1 MGGVSPRAPA
11 LPAAERRRVLV
22 EATLPLLRERGA
34 RVSTAEIAR
43 AAGVAE
49 GTIFRVFANKDEL
62 LAASIEYAMDPE
74 PMLAELAAIDT
85 ARPLAERLE
94 AVVAIWQRRVRDI
107 SVLMMAMYA
116 SGDGSPVQPRH
127 RSHAEHKAHN
137 DQLVAAIAAVIG
149 DDADQL
155 TLDATAAASLLR
167 SLAFAT
173 SHPMISDEAITDPH
187 TIVQIMLHGI
197 LTQERSC

>member
-1 MGGVSPRAPA
+1 MSPRAPA

-137 DQLVAAIAAVIG
+137 DQLVTAIAAVIG

>member
-1 MGGVSPRAPA
+1 MSPRAPA

-62 LAASIEYAMDPE
+62 LAASIEHAMDPE

-85 ARPLAERLE
+85 DRPLAERLE
-94 AVVAIWQRRVRDI
+94 AVVEIWQRRVREI
-107 SVLMMAMYA
+107 SVLMLAMYA

-127 RSHAEHKAHN
+127 RSHDEHKAHN
-137 DQLVAAIAAVIG
+137 DQLVAAIADVIG

-155 TLDATAAASLLR
+155 TLDATQAASLLR

-187 TIVQIMLHGI
+187 TLVQIMLHGV
-197 LTQERSC
+197 LAQERSC

>member
-43 AAGVAE
+43 AE

-62 LAASIEYAMDPE
+62 LAASIESAMDPE

-137 DQLVAAIAAVIG
+137 DQLVTAIAAVIG